1 MTPVIKSIIDDIIKA
16 EGGYSNNPN
25 DSGGQTM
32 YGITKSVAVANGYKG
47 AMKDLP
53 ISLAENIYYTQYVS
67 KPKFDLLIPLSE
79 SIAAEVIDTG
89 VNMGPSVAGKFL
101 QRCLNAFNSQGK
113 AYADITVD
121 GKVGTGTASALK
133 SYLGLRGK
141 QGEIVMLKALNCLQ
155 GARYIELAEGR
166 QANEDFVYGW
176 IANRISL

>member
-25 DSGGQTM
+25 DSGGETM
-32 YGITKSVAVANGYKG
+32 YGITKAVAVANGYSG

-67 KPKFDLLIPLSE
+67 KPKFDLLLPLSE

-101 QRCLNAFNSQGK
+101 QRCLNAFNNQGK

>member
-25 DSGGQTM
+25 DSGGETM

-67 KPKFDLLIPLSE
+67 KPKFDLLLPLSE

-101 QRCLNAFNSQGK
+101 QRCLNAFNNQGK

-121 GKVGTGTASALK
+121 GKVGPATSLALK

-141 QGEIVMLKALNCLQ
+141 QGEIVMMKALNCLQ
-155 GARYIELAEGR
+155 GARYIELAE
-166 QANEDFVYGW
+166 ANQKNEAFIFGW
-176 IANRISL
+176 LANRVNL

>member
-25 DSGGQTM
+25 DSGGETM
-32 YGITKSVAVANGYKG
+32 YGITKAVAAANGYAG

-101 QRCLNAFNSQGK
+101 QRCLNAFNNQGK
-113 AYADITVD
+113 AYADIAVD
-121 GKVGTGTASALK
+121 GKVGPATASALK

-166 QANEDFVYGW
+166 QANEAFVYGW
-176 IANRISL
+176 IANRISI